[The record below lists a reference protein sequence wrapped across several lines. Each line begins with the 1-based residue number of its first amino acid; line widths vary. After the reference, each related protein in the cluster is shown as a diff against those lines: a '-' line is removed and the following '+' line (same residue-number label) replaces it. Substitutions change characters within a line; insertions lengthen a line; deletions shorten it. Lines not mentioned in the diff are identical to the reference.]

1 MLLNATFNNISSVIS
16 WRSVLLVGVIGVPGE
31 NHWPAARLFF
41 VVFYF
46 KSTSH
51 QIYIVPNMWP
61 RLKKKGPDAVLP
73 ISHCVVVK
81 FATSHN
87 KNEHLVSYVKSTSH
101 QIYIVPNNIIRL
113 QFLLILRM
121 FMYVLQM
128 CGQVE
133 CRLRKGV
140 LWFLP

>member
-1 MLLNATFNNISSVIS
+1 MKTTDLPHVFFLLCSTLK
-16 WRSVLLVGVIGVPGE
+16 VLPIKYASYLICDPVG
-31 NHWPAARLFF
+31 
-41 VVFYF
+41 
-46 KSTSH
+46 
-51 QIYIVPNMWP
+51 
-61 RLKKKGPDAVLP
+61 KKGPDAVLP
-73 ISHCVVVK
+73 IFHCVVVK